1 MNIFEYDI
9 MNKLFQKSYSS
20 QRELAEDSGYSLGK
34 VNQTIFHL
42 QEEGYLT
49 APYQLT
55 PKAFQEREEKSPR
68 RAIILAAGFGM
79 RMIPINREIP
89 KGLLEVHKEPLI
101 ERQIRQLHE
110 ANIQDITIVVGFM
123 KESYEY
129 LIDLYG
135 VKLLVN
141 REYACL

>member
-9 MNKLFQKSYSS
+9 MNKLFQKSYSN

-55 PKAFQEREEKSPR
+55 PKAFQEREGEKSPPGDHSGGR
-68 RAIILAAGFGM
+68 FRNAHDPHQPGNSQGTSGGTQRAIDRAAD
-79 RMIPINREIP
+79 PP
-89 KGLLEVHKEPLI
+89 
-101 ERQIRQLHE
+101 
-110 ANIQDITIVVGFM
+110 A
-123 KESYEY
+123 S
-129 LIDLYG
+129 
-135 VKLLVN
+135 
-141 REYACL
+141 